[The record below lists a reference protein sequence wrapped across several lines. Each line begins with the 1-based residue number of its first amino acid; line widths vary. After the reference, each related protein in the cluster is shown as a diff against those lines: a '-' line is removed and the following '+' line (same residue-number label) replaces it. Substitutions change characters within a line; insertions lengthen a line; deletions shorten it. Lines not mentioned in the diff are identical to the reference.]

1 MSHASGSSRA
11 QPFRRNARPRSAAV
25 VGRRLSVFAYFLLM
39 LISATMLVAQQTVHQ
54 DTGSVFGRAATHISL
69 TFPFIIHAEP
79 QDGDTTAF
87 DQELEMTR
95 QQLLDRWN
103 PLVEAASKR
112 FGVPVAWIRAVI
124 ARESGGRTMSSAT
137 QPITSSAGALG
148 LMQLM
153 PDTYE
158 DMREAYRLG
167 ADPFNP
173 KDNIIA
179 GTAYLRQLHAR
190 YGFPAMFAAYNDGP
204 GNYEK
209 RLKTRTPLPAET
221 RAYIKSIAGKLG
233 YRVAEITF
241 TTPNGK
247 PVSIAGAAVTDVRAP
262 LRHEFARSVHAVIRM
277 GKLNQGVRE
286 SVAEVKAALSPSGL
300 RLAEAR

>member
-1 MSHASGSSRA
+1 M
-11 QPFRRNARPRSAAV
+11 FC
-25 VGRRLSVFAYFLLM
+25 YFLLM
-39 LISATMLVAQQTVHQ
+39 LISATMLVAQQTALR
-54 DTGSVFGRAATHISL
+54 DGNTGMFGRAATHISL

-79 QDGDTTAF
+79 RDGDGTAF
-87 DQELEMTR
+87 DQEMDMTR

-124 ARESGGRTMSSAT
+124 ARESGGRTMSSET
-137 QPITSSAGALG
+137 QPITSRAGALG

-158 DMREAYRLG
+158 DMREAYGLG

-179 GTAYLRQLHAR
+179 GTAYLRRLHAK

-209 RLKTRTPLPAET
+209 SLQFKKVMPAET
-221 RAYIKSIAGKLG
+221 QAYIKTIASKLG
-233 YRVAEITF
+233 YRFAERATF
-241 TTPNGK
+241 TKPNGR
-247 PVSIAGAAVTDVRAP
+247 PVSITISSVTAVRAP
-262 LRHEFARSVHAVIRM
+262 IRHEFAHSVQAVIRM

-286 SVAEVKAALSPSGL
+286 SVAEVKAALSPSG
-300 RLAEAR
+300 RTVKVAEAR